1 MDVDK
6 RNELI
11 DRYYLAADE
20 EDYDRLTSV
29 FTEDVEYRYPG
40 ENDMHGVGEVRE
52 FFEERRQTTG
62 TTHDVF
68 RRLHDDEATVCEGH
82 ITGELRGEGPFEG
95 SYVGVFEF
103 DEAGEA
109 ISHVSV
115 YTQL

>member
-1 MDVDK
+1 MDIEA

-11 DRYYLAADE
+11 DRYYGAVDE
-20 EDYDRLTSV
+20 EDYDRMLTA
-29 FTEDVEYRYPG
+29 FTDAIEYRYPG
-40 ENDMHGVGEVRE
+40 EDEMHGSDEVRE
-52 FFEERRQTTG
+52 FFEERRQTSE

-68 RRLHDDEATVCEGH
+68 RRLHDEEATVCEGR

-103 DEAGEA
+103 DEAAGA